1 VNQARGLGC
10 LAWLMAQSPLK
21 DQAWKAASG
30 TISLVSGEGADRRF
44 RLSAAPLDMSS
55 ARMVWEAGGID
66 PVFSSD
72 FAFRPELARA
82 RWVEAEAQFPDGR
95 RVFAETNFPPSLR

>member
-1 VNQARGLGC
+1 
-10 LAWLMAQSPLK
+10 
-21 DQAWKAASG
+21 
-30 TISLVSGEGADRRF
+30 
-44 RLSAAPLDMSS
+44 MSS

-82 RWVEAEAQFPDGR
+82 RWVEVEAQFPDGR